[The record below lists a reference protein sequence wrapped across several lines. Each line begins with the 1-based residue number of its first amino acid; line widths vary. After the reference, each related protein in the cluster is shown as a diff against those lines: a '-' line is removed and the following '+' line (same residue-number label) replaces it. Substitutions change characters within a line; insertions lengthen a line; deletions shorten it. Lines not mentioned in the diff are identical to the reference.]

1 MIDIHSHVWP
11 AQFIE
16 DSFLEDASRI
26 KGGEVNIQVDCADHE
41 RDILAQV
48 DKAIVLGF
56 RAPASGIDVPNEY
69 VAEYRDKHSDKI
81 IAFGSVDPNQ
91 SEALKELKYTIEK
104 LNMKGLKLGPIYQ
117 HFNPQDKTIAYPLY
131 DYMQSRGLP
140 ILWHMGTSFPE
151 EGQIEYTRPILLDRV
166 AQDFPDLKMVIA
178 HLGHPWFGEAVSV
191 IRKRPN
197 VYGDATNIFCRPW
210 QFYNAMLMAQ
220 EYGIMGKIFFG
231 SDYPC
236 GVKDFNE
243 AVKLFKA
250 VNQFTPG
257 SNLPEVDETLMDEI
271 LNRNPLEKLGI
282 E

>member
-11 AQFIE
+11 AEYIE
-16 DSFLEDASRI
+16 DSFLEDAGRI
-26 KGGEVNIQVDCADHE
+26 KEGEVNIQVDCSDHE

-48 DKAIVLGF
+48 DKAVVLGF

-69 VAEYRDKHSDKI
+69 VAEYRDKHPDKI
-81 IAFGSVDPNQ
+81 IAFGSVDPND
-91 SEALKELKYTIEK
+91 SRALTELKYIIEK
-104 LNMKGLKLGPIYQ
+104 LDMKGLKLGPIYQ
-117 HFNPQDKTIAYPLY
+117 HFNPQNKNIAYPLY
-131 DYMQSRGLP
+131 DYMQSKELP

-151 EGQIEYTRPILLDRV
+151 EGQIEYTKPILLDKV

-197 VYGDATNIFCRPW
+197 IYGDCTNIFCRPW

-236 GVKDFNE
+236 GVNDFNE

-250 VNQFTPG
+250 VNQFTID
-257 SNLPEVDETLMDEI
+257 SKLPKVDEALMDNI
-271 LNRNPLEKLGI
+271 LNKNPLKILGI

>member
-117 HFNPQDKTIAYPLY
+117 HFNPLDKTIAYPLY
-131 DYMQSRGLP
+131 DYMQTRGLP

-151 EGQIEYTRPILLDRV
+151 EGQIEYTKPILLDRV